1 MGFDNTMQRL
11 CLMVLSMLLAWLTTV
26 FIERPIRFGRF
37 RAHGAALSVSMLTG
51 AGVVAIA
58 VTTSQGVPFR
68 FPAEIRSV
76 VATMHYQ
83 FQEQA
88 RLGRCWFAA
97 APVLTDTSQ
106 SVGQAIRSAWAI
118 PIPRC
123 SRQVS
128 VDPMRNSVE
137 TAVLLLITDAKDA
150 CSFSNREILAEVRRW
165 PPQRVILY
173 GAWNGP
179 GYDWRPD
186 ALLSSGVD
194 AARSVSYA
202 KPTSRSV
209 LVGPTPHWDPTL
221 PLNSFSGHGKR
232 QDIFQTANQ

>member
-58 VTTSQGVPFR
+58 VTTSQGVAFR

-97 APVLTDTSQ
+97 DAGFDRYLPECRTGDTL
-106 SVGQAIRSAWAI
+106 AWAI

-137 TAVLLLITDAKDA
+137 TAV
-150 CSFSNREILAEVRRW
+150 F
-165 PPQRVILY
+165 
-173 GAWNGP
+173 
-179 GYDWRPD
+179 
-186 ALLSSGVD
+186 
-194 AARSVSYA
+194 
-202 KPTSRSV
+202 
-209 LVGPTPHWDPTL
+209 
-221 PLNSFSGHGKR
+221 F
-232 QDIFQTANQ
+232 